1 MRTHPVVVV
10 GGGVIG
16 LLTARE
22 LALAGREVR
31 LFDQRHLGREASWAA
46 GGILSPLHPW
56 RYPDPVTHLAKAS
69 MEAYP
74 ALCESLARATGIDP
88 EWTPSGLMRLGE
100 DERTEAQHW
109 AERFAVPLES
119 RHLADVCPDRAIEGA
134 GLWMPAVAHVRSPRL
149 LRALAA
155 ELRQLQVAIHEEAEV
170 TGITRTHARLTGVVV
185 NGETVAASQVV
196 VCAGA
201 WTRALLERYGL
212 ALPVRPMRGQM
223 IVIQTPVGFLKPMIL
238 KATRYLVPRRD
249 GAVLVGST
257 MESAGFVKETT
268 EAAREDLIAAAYG
281 ICPELAAYP
290 VTHQWAGLRPSSPQ
304 GVPFIGEHPEI
315 RGLIVNTGHFRN
327 GIVLAPASARLAADL
342 VLERDGTLD
351 PAPYG
356 LDRPLEGAQDAPVL
370 K

>member
-1 MRTHPVVVV
+1 MRTHPIVVV

-22 LALAGREVR
+22 LALAGHEIR
-31 LFDQRHLGREASWAA
+31 LFDQGRLGREASWAA

-69 MEAYP
+69 MAAYP

-100 DERTEAQHW
+100 DEGAEARRW

-119 RHLADVCPDRAIEGA
+119 HRLADVCPDRGIDGA
-134 GLWMPAVAHVRSPRL
+134 GLWMPAVAQVRSPRL
-149 LRALAA
+149 LQALEA
-155 ELRQLQVAIHEEAEV
+155 ELRALKVAVHEEAEV
-170 TGITRTHARLTGVVV
+170 VGITRERTRLTGIVA

-196 VCAGA
+196 VCGGA
-201 WTRALLERYGL
+201 WTRGLLERYGL

-223 IVIQTPVGFLKPMIL
+223 IVIQTPAGFLKPMIL
-238 KATRYLVPRRD
+238 KAARYLVPRRD

-257 MESAGFVKETT
+257 MESVGFVKETT
-268 EAAREDLIAAAYG
+268 EAAREDLIAAAYD

-290 VTHQWAGLRPSSPQ
+290 VTHQWAGLRPSSPE

-351 PAPYG
+351 PAPYR
-356 LDRPLEGAQDAPVL
+356 LDRRLEGAQDTPVL

>member
-1 MRTHPVVVV
+1 MRTRPIVVV

-22 LALAGREVR
+22 LALAGHEVR
-31 LFDQRHLGREASWAA
+31 LFEQGHLGREASWAA

-56 RYPDPVTHLAKAS
+56 RYPDPVTRLAQPS

-74 ALCESLARATGIDP
+74 ALCESLARSTGIDP

-100 DERTEAQHW
+100 DEGTEARRW
-109 AERFAVPLES
+109 ADRFTVSLEPKS
-119 RHLADVCPDRAIEGA
+119 LGEICPDRGVDGA
-134 GLWMPAVAHVRSPRL
+134 GFWMPAVAHVRSPRL
-149 LRALAA
+149 LRALEA
-155 ELRQLQVAIHEEAEV
+155 ELRILKIAIHEETMVEGV
-170 TGITRTHARLTGVVV
+170 TRERERLTGLVV
-185 NGETVAASQVV
+185 NGETIAVSRVV
-196 VCAGA
+196 VCGGA
-201 WTRALLERYGL
+201 WTRSLLERYGL

-223 IVIQTPVGFLKPMIL
+223 IVIQTPPGFLKPMIL
-238 KATRYLVPRRD
+238 KGGRYLVPRRD

-257 MESAGFVKETT
+257 MESVGFVKETT
-268 EAAREDLIAAAYG
+268 EVARDDLIAAAHG
-281 ICPELAAYP
+281 IWPELAAYP
-290 VTHQWAGLRPSSPQ
+290 VTHQWAGLRPSSPD

-315 RGLIVNTGHFRN
+315 RGLFVSTGHFRN

-351 PAPYG
+351 PRPYG
-356 LDRPLEGAQDAPVL
+356 LDRVAEGARDAPVL